1 MPFNYADIEAYNNDV
16 ANWAKDTDS
25 ALKASID
32 GLGIKRYP
40 YSQNPLP
47 LREVIKAR
55 LAKRFDLVNRVVYR
69 MPRSAV
75 FVHKGVSRGHPI
87 NNPRQRKEWFNP
99 VVDNRIDELGNIASN
114 ASGNLIVNGLN
125 IK

>member
-1 MPFNYADIEAYNNDV
+1 MPFEYADIEQYNNEV

-25 ALKASID
+25 ALKSNID

-40 YSQNPLP
+40 YSQNPVP
-47 LREVIKAR
+47 LRNVIKAR
-55 LAKRFDLVNRVVYR
+55 LAKKFDLVNRVVYR

-87 NNPRQRKEWFNP
+87 SNPRKPKEWYNP
-99 VVDNRIDELGNIASN
+99 VVENRVDALGNIAAN